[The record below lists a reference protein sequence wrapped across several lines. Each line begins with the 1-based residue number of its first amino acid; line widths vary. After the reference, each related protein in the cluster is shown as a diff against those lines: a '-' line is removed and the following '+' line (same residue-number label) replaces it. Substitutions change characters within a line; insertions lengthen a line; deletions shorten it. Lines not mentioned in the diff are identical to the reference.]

1 MAANTDGTERPESHP
16 TIRFDLVDLET
27 FIAVAD
33 LENFT
38 LAARRLCI
46 SQPSVTSRIQRL
58 EAMLRVP
65 LLIRT
70 TRSVQLSPHGV
81 RLREEAEKVLR
92 GMRLLI
98 RDFHA
103 EALSLRNRVVVAATP
118 GIAAVVL
125 PPLIRAFA
133 DRHPNIQL
141 EVLDRQYEDVL
152 ASVDAGE
159 ADLAIT
165 SIDSGETRYDFHQL
179 AQESMVLV
187 LPSTHELA
195 NTEHLSLDL
204 LVSYPLMT
212 LERYKPIRDQLMTEA
227 LKRELRLS
235 SIRTV
240 ANLTTLLGMVDAGNG
255 LAFLPESMA
264 QINAKTRRSTL
275 HVADISLT
283 RNYGILR
290 SRQTPLSSA
299 AQSFAAFLQESY
311 TEIVAK
317 ADEPNAL

>member
-1 MAANTDGTERPESHP
+1 MSFLTGGPEAPDSHP
-16 TIRFDLVDLET
+16 VIRFDLVDLET
-27 FIAVAD
+27 FLAVAE

-58 EAMLRVP
+58 EAVMRVP

-70 TRSVQLSPHGV
+70 TRSVQLSPQGV
-81 RLREEAEKVLR
+81 RLREEAENVLR
-92 GMRLLI
+92 GIRVLI

-103 EALSLRNRVVVAATP
+103 ESLSMRNRVVVAATP

-125 PPLIRAFA
+125 PSLIRAFA

-141 EVLDRQYEDVL
+141 EVLDRQYDDVL

-159 ADLAIT
+159 ADLAVT
-165 SIDSGETRYDFHQL
+165 SMDRGESRYDFHQL
-179 AQESMVLV
+179 AQEAMVLV
-187 LPSTHELA
+187 LPTTHELA
-195 NTEHLSLDL
+195 AIEDVSLDL
-204 LVSYPLMT
+204 LVAYPLMT
-212 LERYKPIRDQLMTEA
+212 LERYTPIRDQLMTEA
-227 LKRELRLS
+227 VKRQLRLP
-235 SIRTV
+235 SIRMV

-264 QINAKTRRSTL
+264 QINARNRRSTVQ
-275 HVADISLT
+275 VADISLT
-283 RNYGILR
+283 RYYGILR

-299 AQSFAAFLQESY
+299 AECFAAFLRESY
-311 TEIVAK
+311 TTIVVK
-317 ADEPNAL
+317 ADEESAS